1 MSADGKIALPNRKQI
16 RLSNSQDLERVNKLR
31 HECDAILVGIGTV
44 IEDNPNLT
52 IKNNTEQIMN
62 PIRVILDTNG
72 RTPLNSNVL
81 NDEAETIIAVGKNCK
96 KNELGNAEII
106 KCGEKL
112 VDIETL
118 MNILEHA
125 CHKAAFNFF
134 SVVCKIFPSLDP
146 CGIHKFH
153 MAKIM
158 K

>member
-52 IKNNTEQIMN
+52 IKNNTEQNKN
-62 PIRVILDTNG
+62 PIRIILDTNG

-96 KNELGNAEII
+96 KTEEIY
-106 KCGEKL
+106 
-112 VDIETL
+112 T
-118 MNILEHA
+118 
-125 CHKAAFNFF
+125 
-134 SVVCKIFPSLDP
+134 
-146 CGIHKFH
+146 
-153 MAKIM
+153 
-158 K
+158 